1 MEHPH
6 INYYKLYTNYYKSIC
21 TEYIHML
28 IIIFKVKE
36 VKKLLRKKCQNL
48 KEEIGMTNRR
58 LTCQ

>member
-58 LTCQ
+58 